1 MGNITVY
8 AQYISRRP
16 SLFVR
21 TIDVRH
27 PRAQM
32 LFLHA
37 SAVHSDF
44 YLPMAIQLAELG
56 IRVWLPDLRGHG
68 RSEGRRG
75 HVRHFDTYRDDLVRL
90 WDSFTS
96 SAAEDLPSVL
106 GGESLGGLVALLAAQ
121 GLVNP
126 DGLFLVSPALSLH
139 FQLSPTAMGILW
151 RLRSVLGW
159 VRPLMPLSMAG
170 STQSREVLDL
180 ITRDPLVNRY
190 YSLGF
195 LLSLLYAQHLLV
207 HPEKLQC
214 ASLALFSHDDPI
226 VDTRRSAECMA
237 KAVQHRTEFV
247 DHTLHSLV
255 ADAPDRV
262 VARFLQ
268 WSKDHLI
275 NMTSANF

>member
-8 AQYISRRP
+8 AQYISHHP

-21 TIDVRH
+21 TVDVRH

-44 YLPMAIQLAELG
+44 YLPMAIQLAEAG

-68 RSEGRRG
+68 RSEGRKG
-75 HVRHFDTYRDDLVRL
+75 HIGHFETYRDDLIGIWEHFV
-90 WDSFTS
+90 S
-96 SAAEDLPSVL
+96 SAPEDIPSVL

-121 GLVNP
+121 GLVHP

-139 FQLSPTAMGILW
+139 FQLSPAVMGILW
-151 RLRSVLGW
+151 RLQPVVGW
-159 VRPLMPLSMAG
+159 IRPLKPLSMAG
-170 STQSREVLDL
+170 STKSHEVMDL
-180 ITRDPLVNRY
+180 ISRDPLVNRY

-195 LLSLLYAQHLLV
+195 LLNLLYAQHLLV

-214 ASLALFSHDDPI
+214 ASLALFSHEDPI
-226 VDTRRSAECMA
+226 VDTKRSAECMD
-237 KAVQHRTEFV
+237 KAFQHHNEFM
-247 DHTLHSLV
+247 DHTLHSLI

-262 VARFLQ
+262 VSRFLQ

-275 NMTSANF
+275 SVTSANF

>member
-37 SAVHSDF
+37 SAVHSEF

>member
-151 RLRSVLGW
+151 RLRTVLGW

>member
-37 SAVHSDF
+37 SAVHSEF

-75 HVRHFDTYRDDLVRL
+75 HIRHFDTYRDDLVRL